1 MRRRR
6 ESQESLAPNMKFPR
20 IDQESATAL
29 SMIDSIGIKDGKFEC
44 KQPLDTPKSNR
55 KFVTIVA
62 DLSQSL
68 LFDNSKTEA
77 KGSPSLLS
85 EVYNPTSKG
94 KPVER
99 SKLLR
104 AKREE
109 ERQRI
114 ERANQKRITE
124 WAQQSSKRRYDLN

>member
-1 MRRRR
+1 
-6 ESQESLAPNMKFPR
+6 MKFPR
-20 IDQESATAL
+20 IDQESAATL
-29 SMIDSIGIKDGKFEC
+29 SMMDGIGIKGGKFEC

-55 KFVTIVA
+55 KFVTIAA

-68 LFDNSKTEA
+68 LFNNSKTEA

-85 EVYNPTSKG
+85 KDYNPTSKG
-94 KPVER
+94 KPVGR
-99 SKLLR
+99 SKLLK

-109 ERQRI
+109 ARQRI

-124 WAQQSSKRRYDLN
+124 WVRQSSKTPNLSQTVLSTKIIN

>member
-1 MRRRR
+1 M
-6 ESQESLAPNMKFPR
+6 M
-20 IDQESATAL
+20 D
-29 SMIDSIGIKDGKFEC
+29 DIGIKGGKFEC
-44 KQPLDTPKSNR
+44 KQPLDTPKSKR

-77 KGSPSLLS
+77 KGSPSPLS
-85 EVYNPTSKG
+85 EDYNPTSKG

-99 SKLLR
+99 SKLLK

-124 WAQQSSKRRYDLN
+124 WVRKSSKRRDDLK